1 MATVG
6 AFAVPIFFMVS
17 CYFSHNAT
25 RKKLVHS
32 IVHTIQLI
40 AIAYA
45 INLLRIFISESCS
58 ISGMISQIG
67 LPLVGMDRM
76 GTNNVWFCGLPFFL
90 LGKLFHEKQDELTQY
105 IKPYWVILTTGI
117 GFLIITIGFLLENG
131 WGYLGVILFS
141 GSLFFFTIIKPDI
154 KVSFLCNMG
163 NGYEFFIYM
172 IILLLCIFL
181 MHLSQLMI
189 N

>member
-1 MATVG
+1 
-6 AFAVPIFFMVS
+6 MV
-17 CYFSHNAT
+17 
-25 RKKLVHS
+25 LW
-32 IVHTIQLI
+32 L
-40 AIAYA
+40 AI
-45 INLLRIFISESCS
+45 
-58 ISGMISQIG
+58 
-67 LPLVGMDRM
+67 
-76 GTNNVWFCGLPFFL
+76 FL

>member
-58 ISGMISQIG
+58 ISGMIDYLRNNILTIKHLVMWLVLNTTLISGVAWFLWALLYCYLFSLCFYYFFSSSKVYIVLLLGIMGGMISQIG

-76 GTNNVWFCGLPFFL
+76 GTNNVWFCGLPFF
-90 LGKLFHEKQDELTQY
+90 
-105 IKPYWVILTTGI
+105 YW
-117 GFLIITIGFLLENG
+117 EN
-131 WGYLGVILFS
+131 YFMKNRMS
-141 GSLFFFTIIKPDI
+141 
-154 KVSFLCNMG
+154 
-163 NGYEFFIYM
+163 
-172 IILLLCIFL
+172 
-181 MHLSQLMI
+181 
-189 N
+189 